1 MKRVLVFTR
10 TKHGA
15 NKVVRQL
22 ERASVSA
29 EAIHGNKSQGARE
42 RALANFKTGQTRVL
56 VATDIAARGIDVDD
70 ISHVINYDL
79 PNEPESYVHRIGR
92 TGRAGAS
99 GMAYSLCDAD
109 ERAFLVDIERLI
121 QMHIPRAAAGYPYA
135 SDRGVPARADL
146 KPLRKSENGQTAPKA
161 PAPRSDDRAGGSSQR
176 PSNGSRRR
184 GGVGSRSP
192 SRRCGIRVSQVVRSV
207 CRRVAKLMRPHPRPL
222 SS

>member
-22 ERASVSA
+22 ERASVVRRRPFTATSRRQRA
-29 EAIHGNKSQGARE
+29 NGRWRISRPAR
-42 RALANFKTGQTRVL
+42 RASWWRPTSPRA
-56 VATDIAARGIDVDD
+56 GIDVDD

-99 GMAYSLCDAD
+99 GMAYSFCDAD
-109 ERAFLVDIERLI
+109 ERAYLVDIERLI

-146 KPLRKSENGQTAPKA
+146 KPLHKSGNGQTAPKA

-184 GGVGSRSP
+184 GAWGRGRRRDGAASASRKSFD
-192 SRRCGIRVSQVVRSV
+192 RSAAG
-207 CRRVAKLMRPHPRPL
+207 R
-222 SS
+222 